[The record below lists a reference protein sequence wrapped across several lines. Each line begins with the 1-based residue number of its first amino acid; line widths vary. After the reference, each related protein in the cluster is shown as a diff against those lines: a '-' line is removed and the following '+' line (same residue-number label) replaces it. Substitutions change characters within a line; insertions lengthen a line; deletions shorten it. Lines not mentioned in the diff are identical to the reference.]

1 MEKLLEEFSLGLF
14 VWQSLLFIGLL
25 LLLGKFAWKP
35 ILSAV
40 EERENTIKD
49 ALSSA
54 EKAKE
59 EMQAVQADNKR
70 ILQEARA
77 EKEALL
83 ADAKKTATD
92 MVNQAKDNAQA
103 EAEKIMQQAQEA
115 IKAEKEEA
123 LKELKT
129 QVAGLSLDIAKK
141 VLEEELTDQ
150 KKQTALVE
158 KLLKASKI

>member
-115 IKAEKEEA
+115 IQAEKEEA

-129 QVAGLSLDIAKK
+129 QVADLSLDIAKK
-141 VLEEELTDQ
+141 VWEEELTDQ

>member
-115 IKAEKEEA
+115 IQAEKEEA
-123 LKELKT
+123 LNELKT
-129 QVAGLSLDIAKK
+129 QVADLSLDIAKK

>member
-14 VWQSLLFIGLL
+14 VSQSLLFIGLL

-115 IKAEKEEA
+115 IQAEKEEA

-129 QVAGLSLDIAKK
+129 QVADLSLDIAKK

>member
-14 VWQSLLFIGLL
+14 VWQSFLFIGLL
-25 LLLGKFAWKP
+25 VLLRKFAWNP
-35 ILSAV
+35 ILDSIN
-40 EERENTIKD
+40 EREASIKE

-83 ADAKKTATD
+83 AEAKKTASE
-92 MVNQAKDNAQA
+92 MINQAKEGAQS
-103 EAEKIMQQAQEA
+103 EADKIMQQAQEA
-115 IKAEKEEA
+115 IQAEKEAA
-123 LKELKT
+123 LKDLKT
-129 QVAGLSLDIAKK
+129 QVADLSLDIAQK
-141 VLEEELTDQ
+141 VLQDELADE
-150 KKQTALVE
+150 KKQTALVA
-158 KLLKASKI
+158 KLLKESKL

>member
-14 VWQSLLFIGLL
+14 VWQTLLFVGLL
-25 LLLGKFAWKP
+25 FLLRKFAWKP
-35 ILSAV
+35 ILESV
-40 EERENTIKD
+40 NERETSIKD
-49 ALSSA
+49 ALRSA

-83 ADAKKTATD
+83 ADAKKTASD
-92 MVNQAKDNAQA
+92 MVNQAKESAQT
-103 EAEKIMQQAQEA
+103 EADKIMQQAQQA
-115 IKAEKEEA
+115 IQAEKEDA
-123 LKELKT
+123 LKSLKT
-129 QVAGLSLDIAKK
+129 QVAGLSLDIAQK
-141 VLEEELTDQ
+141 VLQDELTDD

-158 KLLKASKI
+158 KLLKDANL

>member
-1 MEKLLEEFSLGLF
+1 MEKLIEEFSLGLF
-14 VWQSLLFIGLL
+14 FWQSLLFLGLL
-25 LLLGKFAWKP
+25 FLLRSFAWKP
-35 ILSAV
+35 ILEAIN
-40 EERENTIKD
+40 ERETSIKD

-83 ADAKKTATD
+83 SDAKKAATE
-92 MVNQAKDNAQA
+92 MVNQAKDSAKG
-103 EAEKIMQQAQEA
+103 EADKILAQAQET
-115 IKAEKEEA
+115 IQAEKEAA

-129 QVAGLSLDIAKK
+129 QVAGLSLDIAQK
-141 VLEEELTDQ
+141 VLQQELSDAD
-150 KKQTALVE
+150 KQADLVA
-158 KLLKASKI
+158 KLLKESKL

>member
-1 MEKLLEEFSLGLF
+1 MEKLIEEFSVGLF
-14 VWQSLLFIGLL
+14 FWQSLLFLGLL
-25 LLLGKFAWKP
+25 FLLRSFAWKP
-35 ILSAV
+35 ILEAIN
-40 EERENTIKD
+40 ERETSIKD

-83 ADAKKTATD
+83 SDAKKAATE
-92 MVNQAKDNAQA
+92 MVNQAKENAQG
-103 EAEKIMQQAQEA
+103 EADKILAQAQET
-115 IKAEKEEA
+115 IQSEKEAA

-129 QVAGLSLDIAKK
+129 QVAGLSLDIAQK
-141 VLEEELTDQ
+141 VLQQELSDAD
-150 KKQTALVE
+150 KQADLVA
-158 KLLKASKI
+158 KLLQESKL

>member
-115 IKAEKEEA
+115 IQAEKEEA

>member
-115 IKAEKEEA
+115 IQAEKEEA
-123 LKELKT
+123 LKEFKT
-129 QVAGLSLDIAKK
+129 QVADLSLDIAKK

>member
-1 MEKLLEEFSLGLF
+1 MEKLIEEFSLGLF
-14 VWQSLLFIGLL
+14 FWQSLLFLGLL
-25 LLLGKFAWKP
+25 FLLRSFAWKP
-35 ILSAV
+35 ILEAIN
-40 EERENTIKD
+40 ERETSIKD

-83 ADAKKTATD
+83 SDAKKAATE
-92 MVNQAKDNAQA
+92 MVNQAKDSAQG
-103 EAEKIMQQAQEA
+103 EADKILAQAQET
-115 IKAEKEEA
+115 IQAEKEAA

-129 QVAGLSLDIAKK
+129 QVAGLSLDIAQK
-141 VLEEELTDQ
+141 VLQQELSDAD
-150 KKQTALVE
+150 KQADLVA
-158 KLLKASKI
+158 KLLKESKL

>member
-14 VWQSLLFIGLL
+14 VWQSFLFIGLL
-25 LLLGKFAWKP
+25 VLLRKFAWNP
-35 ILSAV
+35 ILYSIN
-40 EERENTIKD
+40 ERESSIKE

-83 ADAKKTATD
+83 AEAKKTASE
-92 MVNQAKDNAQA
+92 MINQAKEGAQS
-103 EAEKIMQQAQEA
+103 EADKIMQQAQEA
-115 IKAEKEEA
+115 IQAEKEAA
-123 LKELKT
+123 LKDLKS
-129 QVAGLSLDIAKK
+129 QVADLSLDIAQK
-141 VLEEELTDQ
+141 VLQDELADE
-150 KKQTALVE
+150 KKQTALVA
-158 KLLKASKI
+158 KLLKESKL

>member
-14 VWQSLLFIGLL
+14 VWQSFLFIGLL
-25 LLLGKFAWKP
+25 VLLRKFAWNP
-35 ILSAV
+35 ILDSIN
-40 EERENTIKD
+40 ERESSIKE

-83 ADAKKTATD
+83 AEAKKTASE
-92 MVNQAKDNAQA
+92 MINQAKEGAQS
-103 EAEKIMQQAQEA
+103 EADKIMQQAQGA
-115 IKAEKEEA
+115 IQAEKEAA
-123 LKELKT
+123 LKDLKT
-129 QVAGLSLDIAKK
+129 QEANLSLDIAQK
-141 VLEEELTDQ
+141 VLQDELADE
-150 KKQTALVE
+150 KKQTALVA
-158 KLLKASKI
+158 KLLKESKL

>member
-14 VWQSLLFIGLL
+14 VWQTLLFVGLL
-25 LLLGKFAWKP
+25 ALLRSVAWKP
-35 ILSAV
+35 ILEAIQ
-40 EERENTIKD
+40 ERESSIKN

-59 EMQAVQADNKR
+59 EMQAVQEDNKR

-83 ADAKKTATD
+83 AEAKKTATE
-92 MVNQAKDNAQA
+92 MVNRAKDNAQS
-103 EAEKIMQQAQEA
+103 EADKILLQAQEA
-115 IKAEKEEA
+115 IQSEKEEA

-129 QVAGLSLDIAKK
+129 QVAGLSLEIAQK

-158 KLLKASKI
+158 KLLKASNL